1 MKVLE
6 LIEQRQAN
14 WRELETLISGSPT
27 DPAAILRAAEL
38 HRAVAADLALA
49 ESYQLPP
56 KTVAY
61 LNRLV
66 ARAHNFV
73 YRTRSAQWQRWAEM
87 LLFDAPRRIFHDRC
101 VQFAFVLFWGVF
113 LLSAYLTY
121 DDRHFPEYGPAIF
134 PTEER
139 DGMSEMFSQPMA
151 GRPWADNLYMAAF
164 YIMHNTWIGLECFVY
179 SLLIIP
185 GLIKLVYNAAVL
197 GAAFGY
203 MAQPGNPASENF
215 FEFVTAH
222 GPFELTAIALSAGAG
237 LRIGLSWIFTGGM
250 SRSSSARRALSDS
263 VPLVIAIVVLFFL
276 AALIEGFVSPS
287 SLPQPLTPYSALA
300 KRIVAIGATAA
311 LLFYFVILGFGP
323 PRDRDDAGA
332 R

>member
-14 WRELETLISGSPT
+14 WRELEALIAASPS
-27 DPAAILRAAEL
+27 DPQAILRAAEL
-38 HRAVAADLALA
+38 YRSAAADLALA

-56 KTVAY
+56 RTVAY

-66 ARAHNFV
+66 ARAHNFI
-73 YRTRSAQWQRWAEM
+73 YRTRTAEWQRWAEM
-87 LLFDAPRRIFHDRC
+87 LLVDAPRRIFHDRC

-113 LLSAYLTY
+113 LLSAYLTF
-121 DDRHFPEYGPAIF
+121 DERHFPEYGPTIL

-139 DGMSEMFSQPMA
+139 TGLSDNFSQPLS
-151 GRPWADNLYMAAF
+151 GRDWGTNLGMAAF

-179 SLLIIP
+179 SLLVIP

-203 MAQPGNPASENF
+203 MAQPGNASSENF

-263 VPLVIAIVVLFFL
+263 IPLVIAIVTLFFL

-287 SLPQPLTPYSALA
+287 SLPQPLTQYSALV
-300 KRIVAIGATAA
+300 KRIIAILATAG
-311 LLFYFVILGFGP
+311 LLFYFVILGMAP
-323 PRDRDDAGA
+323 LRDGDDAS